1 MKLYTYFR
9 SSAAYRARIAL
20 NLKAVQYE
28 LVNVDLR
35 SFASDQHKTG
45 YRAVNPQG
53 LVPALAIG
61 ETTIAQSLAII
72 EYLEEAYP
80 EPPLLPRSPVDR
92 ARVRAMALAV
102 ACDMHPLNNLRV
114 LNYLRSPLGH
124 DEDTV
129 NAWYRHW
136 IAVGFSGLEQEA
148 RRASSD
154 GRHMFGSTVTIAD
167 VCIVP
172 QMYNA
177 RRFKCDVEPYP
188 TLRGI
193 CAHLETLP
201 AFTQAAPEAQPGAR

>member
-9 SSAAYRARIAL
+9 SSAAYRTRIAF
-20 NLKAVQYE
+20 NLKGIQCETVS
-28 LVNVDLR
+28 VDLR
-35 SFASDQHKTG
+35 TPASDQHKPE

-53 LVPALAIG
+53 LVPTVVV
-61 ETTIAQSLAII
+61 EDTTVTQSLAII
-72 EYLEEAYP
+72 EYLDEVHP
-80 EPPLLPRSPVDR
+80 EPPLLPRSAVDR

-148 RRASSD
+148 RRATGD
-154 GRHMFGSTVTIAD
+154 GRYMFGSAVTIAD
-167 VCIVP
+167 ICIVP

-177 RRFKCDVEPYP
+177 RRFKCNIDPYP

-193 CAHLETLP
+193 CEHLETLP
-201 AFTQAAPEAQPGAR
+201 AFAKAAPEEQPGAA

>member
-1 MKLYTYFR
+1 MKLYSYFR
-9 SSAAYRARIAL
+9 SSAAFRVRIAL
-20 NLKAVQYE
+20 NLKGIAFETVP
-28 LVNVDLR
+28 VDLL
-35 SFASDQHKTG
+35 AAADQHKPQ

-53 LVPALAIG
+53 LVPALMAEG
-61 ETTIAQSLAII
+61 TTIAQSLAII
-72 EYLEEAYP
+72 EYLDEMNP
-80 EPPLLPRSPVDR
+80 EPPLLPRSPIDR

-102 ACDMHPLNNLRV
+102 ACDVHPLNNLRV

-129 NAWYRHW
+129 SAWYRHW
-136 IAVGFSGLEQEA
+136 VAEGFRGLEQEA
-148 RRASSD
+148 RRTSGD
-154 GRHMFGSTVTIAD
+154 GRHMFGSSVTIAD
-167 VCIVP
+167 VYIVP

-201 AFTQAAPEAQPGAR
+201 AFAKATPEAQPDAI